1 MVEPWEQWDRA
12 MDPRPERRPSRRRGP
27 MPVNS
32 RWLRRI
38 FPLTEDVEESMQ
50 ALKLVSEAGL
60 NESKPIDASSAE
72 GGEGGTE
79 GGPRSWQKLQVS
91 WAKLLKQAHRKC
103 AGAVMTELG
112 PVKLEPIYPDV
123 QVQEEFLS
131 AQKKYQGVT
140 TYTYHGT
147 KQGNIRSIAHQGLLL
162 PGVGGH
168 TVKNGSTHGLGVY
181 TARLGSAGLSK
192 AFCDSDQ
199 MFLCGVCDPSL
210 PVEEMDAMWEPSSTM
225 VQTHFPRR
233 PVVPRGGRATT
244 RHALRQ
250 SCDEVIHVGDAVV
263 SFKQNLVVPLFLIS
277 GNGSEMERAGS
288 FRLVLKHHAWI
299 SEEEDVEWAPPQQVA
314 TRQLALPE
322 SGKLVK
328 FGHCGSGR
336 TVWLV
341 QDPWSSA
348 NPKERSLKRR
358 RLARERDRML
368 KWARDHKRLI
378 RLEQ

>member
-1 MVEPWEQWDRA
+1 MVEPWDQWDRA

-131 AQKKYQGVT
+131 AQKKYQGVIWDSSE
-140 TYTYHGT
+140 
-147 KQGNIRSIAHQGLLL
+147 NVPICSRFFIADL
-162 PGVGGH
+162 
-168 TVKNGSTHGLGVY
+168 
-181 TARLGSAGLSK
+181 A
-192 AFCDSDQ
+192 
-199 MFLCGVCDPSL
+199 
-210 PVEEMDAMWEPSSTM
+210 
-225 VQTHFPRR
+225 
-233 PVVPRGGRATT
+233 VP
-244 RHALRQ
+244 Q
-250 SCDEVIHVGDAVV
+250 S
-263 SFKQNLVVPLFLIS
+263 
-277 GNGSEMERAGS
+277 
-288 FRLVLKHHAWI
+288 
-299 SEEEDVEWAPPQQVA
+299 
-314 TRQLALPE
+314 PE
-322 SGKLVK
+322 SEAVSTIG
-328 FGHCGSGR
+328 
-336 TVWLV
+336 T
-341 QDPWSSA
+341 
-348 NPKERSLKRR
+348 
-358 RLARERDRML
+358 
-368 KWARDHKRLI
+368 
-378 RLEQ
+378 